1 MSARAPVQP
10 PEPPTCP
17 RASLPFPKERGV
29 MRRGGDRQGPP
40 PRPAGAAPAPA
51 GRHEAQGWEVVGN
64 AAVLR
69 ARSGCK
75 QKRFPEGTEENP
87 RVLLKWVI
95 VLQQVRASWDLLTP
109 RQDKGGL
116 MTAPLG
122 PGVCFS
128 HSLTS
133 TATCCS
139 GTATSSVCKEG
150 DRGPERWSGGP
161 QGHTAGD
168 GRKDWDNGRL
178 LPSGRPD
185 APGGQR
191 SPRSR
196 RAAP

>member
-1 MSARAPVQP
+1 M
-10 PEPPTCP
+10 
-17 RASLPFPKERGV
+17 
-29 MRRGGDRQGPP
+29 
-40 PRPAGAAPAPA
+40 
-51 GRHEAQGWEVVGN
+51 GN

-87 RVLLKWVI
+87 RALLKWVI
-95 VLQQVRASWDLLTP
+95 LSQQVRASWDLLTP

-161 QGHTAGD
+161 QGHTAR
-168 GRKDWDNGRL
+168 GRTEGLGQRPGSSPQDALLLPEASGAHAAGGLHPDLGEGGRRGPGPPASPTPVPGGYGTFCAAL
-178 LPSGRPD
+178 PPRPPPRPPGSFPSGR
-185 APGGQR
+185 
-191 SPRSR
+191 
-196 RAAP
+196 